1 MSRGATNDSGG
12 PIKLLVMDLD
22 GTLLPHDGEI
32 SLRTIAA
39 IRAARDRGVH
49 TTISSGRNIPS
60 FLHHAQRV
68 GVNGPLLG
76 MQGAIARDL
85 PVAGEKGLGK
95 LLRHVPFP
103 SHLGARAVA
112 WCSENGL
119 WGHAVIRELYRFDE
133 RDPHRATYEKW
144 FGPNSPER
152 LDAVDDLVSHLAS
165 KRLFLSK
172 VVAHAPAGHPES
184 SLASARS
191 ALGGELDVTISHPEY
206 LEFTAP
212 GVNKGSGVRW
222 LSRRLGI
229 PLAQTMAIGD
239 QHNDREMIEA
249 VGHGVAMAGAPEAVR
264 AAARYVA
271 PPVEEDGAARMI
283 ERLILGSGGE

>member
-1 MSRGATNDSGG
+1 
-12 PIKLLVMDLD
+12 
-22 GTLLPHDGEI
+22 
-32 SLRTIAA
+32 
-39 IRAARDRGVH
+39 
-49 TTISSGRNIPS
+49 
-60 FLHHAQRV
+60 
-68 GVNGPLLG
+68 
-76 MQGAIARDL
+76 
-85 PVAGEKGLGK
+85 
-95 LLRHVPFP
+95 
-103 SHLGARAVA
+103 
-112 WCSENGL
+112 
-119 WGHAVIRELYRFDE
+119 VIRELYRFDE

-152 LDAVDDLVSHLAS
+152 LDAVEDLVAHLAS

-184 SLASARS
+184 SLASARA

-239 QHNDREMIEA
+239 QYNDLEMIQA
-249 VGHGVAMAGAPEAVR
+249 VGHGVAMAGAPEAVQ

-271 PPVEEDGAARMI
+271 PPVDEDGAARMI